1 MRRIQT
7 TDALAFIVI
16 ALYLVN
22 LNLDDMNTLSWIGF
36 SVSIIYL
43 VVFIVKHLI
52 PEKKG
57 TKK

>member
-16 ALYLVN
+16 TLYLVN

-36 SVSIIYL
+36 SLSIIYL
-43 VVFIVKHLI
+43 
-52 PEKKG
+52 
-57 TKK
+57 